1 MGNAISQISYWVAI
15 YWHKATNETH
25 ELAIECNHRYTSLG
39 TKLLEVDLFNRKSIN
54 VRNLLVEQGWSPDCI
69 VTGCYT
75 LNGLIRVV
83 FFQPYMRSWVS
94 TFNGVIVKDT
104 TNITNGIST
113 GIEGVVLVPK
123 RTNLIPQETNCLNH
137 KIPWYHSCKGPWQQS
152 LVENVL
158 NNDVEL
164 FSKCLQALN

>member
-39 TKLLEVDLFNRKSIN
+39 KKLLDQSIN
-54 VRNLLVEQGWSPDCI
+54 VQNLLVEQGWSPDCI

-83 FFQPYMRSWVS
+83 FFQPYMKSWVS

-104 TNITNGIST
+104 TTISNGIST

-123 RTNLIPQETNCLNH
+123 GTNLIPQETNCLNH
-137 KIPWYHSCKGPWQQS
+137 NIPWYHSYKGPWKQS
-152 LVENVL
+152 LAGNVK
-158 NNDVEL
+158 NNDGDL
-164 FSKCLQALN
+164 FSKCLRALN